1 MVEEQDEERFQE
13 DIFFA
18 TLAPGHAIV
27 DSGAT
32 RTLVGEEVWKKWIEH
47 CNEDLL
53 GPLCAQA
60 QKRSFK
66 FGGGEMLESNYEVS
80 FNALVKGQKL
90 PITVSVVPGHTPF
103 LLARPM
109 LEQWGV
115 KQDYKRKHESG
126 SI

>member
-1 MVEEQDEERFQE
+1 MTMVEEQAEECVQE

-32 RTLVGEEVWKKWIEH
+32 RTLVGEGVWKEWVEH
-47 CNEDLL
+47 YD
-53 GPLCAQA
+53 
-60 QKRSFK
+60 
-66 FGGGEMLESNYEVS
+66 GEMLESNYEVS

-90 PITVSVVPGHTPF
+90 PITVSVVPGHAPF

-115 KQDYKRKHESG
+115 KQDYATPVAT
-126 SI
+126 